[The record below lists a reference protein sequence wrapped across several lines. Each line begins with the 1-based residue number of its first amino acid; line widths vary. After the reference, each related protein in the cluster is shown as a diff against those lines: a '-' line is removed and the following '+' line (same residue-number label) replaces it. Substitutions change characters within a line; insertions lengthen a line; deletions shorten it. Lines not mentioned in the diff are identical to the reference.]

1 MNDEEKDVQVVVV
14 GQTTGRFESIPHEEK
29 FPVVGEWY
37 WVDEDIRRGKK
48 VTPEDEDEPEFEDD
62 DLDVELGPD
71 LDLEEAGDVP
81 EEPEEEED
89 PGPDADEPN
98 RWLGCVSYVGSNY
111 ATITCAEPNQY
122 GSSSSVRIH
131 FDVFDAVC
139 TPESDAEAIVARA
152 IDQHQGEARR
162 LMKEVH
168 RITALLSV
176 QVAGAITAAPQ
187 EETQALALRGQGA
200 DIAEYKKA
208 LIRAKT
214 ETLPGLFKQIEIE
227 NKLTAGWMQATLI
240 PMKAK
245 AAGLQPAI
253 EAIEKRIFNVELYAG
268 LVEVVVKVR
277 DGAPAPLS
285 TKVTLMQRRCYMDE
299 ECLAEY
305 EAGGM
310 EFNDIAAFD
319 EWIARDKNFRRLLPA
334 ERCIVAFRVR
344 RNTKEREVVNLAA
357 FIRLFSEPDPDM
369 KTYLYI
375 RNGEQLFRLRTGID
389 FGSNLFPDMDRL
401 DTTQTLYI
409 KTDVFGSKQ
418 RDRDGII
425 TEGLLRTW
433 EALDA
438 AHEASRKKDKKDR
451 PICAC
456 WDEEKDDGDRRSY
469 WPCFYTKKATGYVLY
484 SPDSVYYDDATKH
497 LNDELARHNR
507 LVTVLQGLLD
517 RSEVLHP
524 HPAWRLW
531 TMEGFTAGLN
541 LVYDGARALTDGDA
555 PDFEAYRARLNA
567 SITVGTITVGQEVV
581 WEKREADR
589 YNEKHS
595 RDLLYKR
602 YRPHG
607 DPGPGT
613 LARVAEFKPRAK
625 VCVYRWTKEGEKWDR
640 WSGYVPTVAQ
650 KNVQAK
656 LTQLLNVEAYTP
668 GDFHQFFD
676 DPRTRAEYLQ
686 WAPLMLVAEDYHAG
700 KRKLRE
706 DEEPKTKKPRNRY
719 GATCHVGADEGS
731 GHVWTGN
738 VKEGDPC
745 DCGEQKYVPF
755 NLFESSSED
764 EPEEEIKDPYATE
777 ENE

>member
-1 MNDEEKDVQVVVV
+1 MENEKDNLPVLVEV
-14 GQTTGRFESIPHEEK
+14 TTGRFESMGHEEK
-29 FPVVGEWY
+29 YPEIGEWY
-37 WVDEDIRRGKK
+37 WVDEDARRGK
-48 VTPEDEDEPEFEDD
+48 PAPEPEDDFEDEDE
-62 DLDVELGPD
+62 
-71 LDLEEAGDVP
+71 LDLEFGDDLELEEAAED
-81 EEPEEEED
+81 EPEEEED
-89 PGPDADEPN
+89 PGPDASEPN
-98 RWLGCVSYVGSNY
+98 RWLGCVSQVGSNY
-111 ATITCAEPNQY
+111 ATLTCAEPNQY

-131 FDVFDAVC
+131 FDVFDAIC
-139 TPESDAEAIVARA
+139 TPEHDAEAIVEKN
-152 IDQHQGEARR
+152 IDKHQKEARR

-168 RITALLSV
+168 RVTALLSV
-176 QVAGAITAAPQ
+176 QPAGAIGAAPQ
-187 EETQALALRGQGA
+187 EETQALALRGQGT
-200 DIAEYKKA
+200 DIAEYKQA

-277 DGAPAPLS
+277 DGAPASLS

-299 ECLAEY
+299 ECLSAY

-310 EFNDIAAFD
+310 EFADIEAFD
-319 EWIARDKNFRRLLPA
+319 QWIARDANFRRLLPA

-357 FIRLFSEPDPDM
+357 FISLFSEPDPDM

-418 RDRDGII
+418 RDRDGIV

-433 EALDA
+433 QAEDA
-438 AHEASRKKDKKDR
+438 AHEASRSKDKKGR
-451 PICAC
+451 AICAC
-456 WDEEKDDGDRRSY
+456 WDEEKSDSEHRSY
-469 WPCFYTKKATGYVLY
+469 WPCFYTKKSNGYVLY
-484 SPDSVYYDDATKH
+484 PPDSVYYDDATKH
-497 LNDELARHNR
+497 LHDELARHNR

-531 TMEGFTAGLN
+531 TPEGFSAALN
-541 LVYDGARALTDGDA
+541 LVYDGARALTVGDA

-567 SITVGTITVGQEVV
+567 SITVGTITVGQEVA
-581 WEKREADR
+581 WEMREADR
-589 YNEKHS
+589 YNEKHH

-602 YRPHG
+602 YRPYG

-613 LARVAEFKPRAK
+613 LARVVEFKPRAK
-625 VCVYRWTKEGEKWDR
+625 VCVYRWVKESEKWDR
-640 WSGYVPTVAQ
+640 WSGYVPTTAA
-650 KNVQAK
+650 KSVQVP
-656 LTQLLNVEAYTP
+656 TSRLLNVEAYTP

-686 WAPLMLVAEDYHAG
+686 WAPLLLVAEDYHAG
-700 KRKLRE
+700 KRRLRE
-706 DEEPKTKKPRNRY
+706 DDEPKEKKPRNRY
-719 GATCHVGADEGS
+719 GATCYTGGSDEQLS
-731 GHVWTGN
+731 GHVWIGN

-745 DCGEQKYVPF
+745 ECGESKYKPHDLVQF
-755 NLFESSSED
+755 ATSD
-764 EPEEEIKDPYATE
+764 DAEEEIKDPYETDE
-777 ENE
+777 EDE